1 MYYQSYDDY
10 MRSALGYEPMS
21 LNNATY
27 PMMQQP
33 MYDDF
38 ATQDLNEYYPDIYR
52 IVYPAVC
59 SVCSKCDKRNISGVS
74 IDDMVDTV
82 YRMIEETNNDMAEFR
97 SSPEKTTQTSKTIT
111 EKKTNNIRQ
120 DVRQSSQSA
129 EAEKETRAPK
139 NFLLNDLIR
148 ILILRELIGNRPP
161 IGPRPPRPPMPPPP
175 PPGGMRPPPPRP
187 RYF

>member
-97 SSPEKTTQTSKTIT
+97 SSPEKTTQTSNTIT

-175 PPGGMRPPPPRP
+175 PPGGMRPPPRP